1 MIHDDRIEAFDAASQ
16 LIEGLKVHQEKEIEK
31 KVTKT
36 LNKLTTTSKNS
47 GGKRN
52 PRSKRETTVSQNIY
66 IYIYQKKYNLLYE
79 SVDRFWFGKQDNFS
93 KLYGNLTY
101 VSCIISISRL
111 HFPSHLKKLHFAQRF
126 RLLNL
131 NCGFFFTRFTHEYTP
146 QNNYPQ

>member
-66 IYIYQKKYNLLYE
+66 IYIKKSTICCINRLIDFGLGNQFFQILWKPNLRILYNKYIM
-79 SVDRFWFGKQDNFS
+79 VIFS
-93 KLYGNLTY
+93 IPFENITF
-101 VSCIISISRL
+101 CTEI
-111 HFPSHLKKLHFAQRF
+111 
-126 RLLNL
+126 
-131 NCGFFFTRFTHEYTP
+131 
-146 QNNYPQ
+146 